1 MLVFLDTEFTC
12 FERPTLMSL
21 ALVAEDNR
29 EFYAE
34 CTDYPREECS
44 DFVVNEVLP
53 LFGRIDGAGND
64 RVTLSTR
71 LRTWF
76 AALPETA
83 TVVCD
88 FEGDWR
94 LLLDA
99 LDALHFVALPANLEG
114 KLILGNSIISDP
126 IFEDSLSRTFT
137 IDWPPHHAL
146 ADARALRN
154 GYAAWKASMDLAW
167 GAT

>member
-1 MLVFLDTEFTC
+1 MLAFLDTEFTC
-12 FERPTLMSL
+12 FERPTMMSL
-21 ALVAEDNR
+21 ALVAEDNH

-44 DFVVNEVLP
+44 HFVVNAVIP
-53 LFGRIDGAGND
+53 LLGRIDGAGND
-64 RVTLSTR
+64 RLTLSRR

-76 AALPETA
+76 EALPGPA
-83 TVVCD
+83 TIVCD

-99 LDALHFVALPANLEG
+99 LDVLYFVALPANLEG
-114 KLILGNSIISDP
+114 KLILGSSIISDP
-126 IFEDSLSRTFT
+126 VFEDSLNRSYTA
-137 IDWPPHHAL
+137 DWPPHHAL

-154 GYAAWKASMDLAW
+154 GYVAWKASMDLVW

>member
-12 FERPTLMSL
+12 FARPTMLSL
-21 ALVAEDNR
+21 ALVAEDAR

-34 CTDYPREECS
+34 CTDYPGEECS
-44 DFVVNEVLP
+44 EFVQNVVMP
-53 LFGRIDGAGND
+53 LLGRIDWAGND
-64 RVTLSTR
+64 RVTLSRR

-76 AALPETA
+76 ESLPEPA
-83 TVVCD
+83 TIVCD

-99 LDALHFVALPANLEG
+99 LDVLHFVALPANLEG

-126 IFEDSLSRTFT
+126 IFEDSLIRSFT
-137 IDWPPHHAL
+137 DDSPRHHAL

-154 GYAAWKASMDLAW
+154 GYMAWKASMDLAW